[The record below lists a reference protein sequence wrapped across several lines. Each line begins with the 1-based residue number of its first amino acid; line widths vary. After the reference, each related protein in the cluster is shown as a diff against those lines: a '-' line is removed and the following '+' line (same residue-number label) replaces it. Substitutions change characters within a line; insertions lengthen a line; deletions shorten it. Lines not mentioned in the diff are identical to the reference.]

1 MSDNT
6 DFLFSRGMTMTTITL
21 EVDTDVAK
29 AFQLSEPEQQK
40 KIQILINQWMKQ
52 AINVSKLQSTMDKLS
67 GEAEANGLTPEILES
82 ILNE

>member
-40 KIQILINQWMKQ
+40 KFRF
-52 AINVSKLQSTMDKLS
+52 
-67 GEAEANGLTPEILES
+67 
-82 ILNE
+82 